1 MTKDKYVPQIE
12 SKLRGRMVKVP
23 ESIYECSGITILGKR
38 IKSLLFSTDVSI
50 ISNCNA
56 NSVIA
61 VYPFTPQLSIT
72 HAILDVASVP
82 VFVGVGGGQT
92 TGPRS
97 VNLALQSELLGAH
110 GVVVNA
116 PMPNENIR
124 AIADVIDIPIIAS
137 VGAFHDDFEGKIAA
151 GTSIFN
157 VTGGARTAELVRY
170 IREIVGPEFPL
181 IATGGDNDDQIR
193 ETIRAGANAITY
205 TPPTTG
211 EIFKAVMVEYRKKKD

>member
-1 MTKDKYVPQIE
+1 MRREKFIPEIH

-23 ESIYECSGITILGKR
+23 EAIYECSGINILGTR

-72 HAILDVASVP
+72 NAILQVASVP

-92 TGPRS
+92 TGMRS
-97 VNLALQSELLGAH
+97 VNLALQSELLGAY

-116 PMPNENIR
+116 PMPNENIK
-124 AIADVIDIPIIAS
+124 AIAEVIDIPIIAS
-137 VGAFHDDFEGKIAA
+137 VGAFHDDFEGKIKA

-157 VTGGARTAELVRY
+157 VTGGAKTPELVRF

-181 IATGGDNDDQIR
+181 IATGGDDADQIR
-193 ETIRAGANAITY
+193 ETILAGANAITY

-211 EIFKAVMVEYRKKKD
+211 QIFKEVMIEYRKKKD

>member
-1 MTKDKYVPQIE
+1 MRREKFIPEIH

-23 ESIYECSGITILGKR
+23 EAIYECSGINILGTR

-72 HAILDVASVP
+72 NAILQVASVP

-92 TGPRS
+92 TGMRS
-97 VNLALQSELLGAH
+97 VNLALQSELLGAY

-116 PMPNENIR
+116 PMPNDNIK
-124 AIADVIDIPIIAS
+124 AIAEVIDIPIIAS
-137 VGAFHDDFEGKIAA
+137 VGAFHDDFEGKIKA

-157 VTGGARTAELVRY
+157 VTGGAKTPELVRF

-181 IATGGDNDDQIR
+181 IATGGDDADQIR
-193 ETIRAGANAITY
+193 ETILAGANAITY

-211 EIFKAVMVEYRKKKD
+211 QIFKEVMIEYRKKKD

>member
-1 MTKDKYVPQIE
+1 MKKQKFIPEIH
-12 SKLRGRMVKVP
+12 SKLRGRMVTVP
-23 ESIYECSGITILGKR
+23 DTIYECSGINVLGKR

-50 ISNCNA
+50 IVNSNA
-56 NSVIA
+56 NSIIA

-72 HAILDVASVP
+72 NAIMNVASVP

-92 TGPRS
+92 AGPRS
-97 VNLALQSELLGAH
+97 VQLALQAELLGAY

-124 AIADVIDIPIIAS
+124 AIANVVDVPVIAS
-137 VGAFHDDFEGKIAA
+137 VGAFHDDFTGKINA

-157 VTGGARTAELVRY
+157 VTGAAKTPELVAH
-170 IREIVGPEFPL
+170 IRSIVGDEFPI
-181 IATGGDNDDQIR
+181 IATGGNTDEQIR
-193 ETIRAGANAITY
+193 ATIAAGANAITF

-211 EIFKAVMVEYRKKKD
+211 EIFRDVMIAYRQKMD